1 MPSITTIGNKMNK
14 YIQTDREGLVK
25 DSISGAVLNV
35 DNAKLE
41 AYKRQKQF
49 INNTNRTNDR
59 IEKVERDLSDI
70 KDMLQTLLRENN
82 KC

>member
-1 MPSITTIGNKMNK
+1 MSDNNYLKTNL
-14 YIQTDREGLVK
+14 EGFVK
-25 DSISGAVLNV
+25 DTNTGAILNV
-35 DNAKLE
+35 DNSKLE

>member
-1 MPSITTIGNKMNK
+1 MNK

-41 AYKRQKQF
+41 AYKKQKQQAEQA
-49 INNTNRTNDR
+49 RAS
-59 IEKVERDLSDI
+59 VERIDRMENDI
-70 KDMLQTLLRENN
+70 DQIKSMLQELLKKSIKE
-82 KC
+82 